1 MTRRPVKAPFPPCG
15 SACEE
20 QAWAQGARRVAG
32 VDEVGR
38 GALFGPVVAAAVI
51 LDPSSPIDGLN
62 DSKQLTVLE
71 RERLDE
77 AVRHRALAWAV
88 AAVDA
93 AVIDAVNIYQA
104 TRRAMLQA
112 VLSLSSPPDYLLI
125 DAVRLDWNGAQESL
139 IKGDARSISIAAASI
154 LAKVYRD
161 RLMQAWDPVFPGY
174 RLGSNKGYST
184 ADHLSALK
192 RYGPTP
198 LHRRS
203 FSPVS
208 GMIVMERSVAHP
220 SALYSPSLLPFPIDS
235 SDEDQT

>member
-1 MTRRPVKAPFPPCG
+1 MTRRPAAKTPLLQCG

-51 LDPSSPIDGLN
+51 LDPALPLEGLN
-62 DSKQLTVLE
+62 DSKQLIAPE

-77 AVRHRALAWAV
+77 IIRRHALAWAV
-88 AAVDA
+88 AA
-93 AVIDAVNIYQA
+93 IDASIIDAINIYQA

-112 VLSLSSPPDYLLI
+112 VVSLSLPPDYLLI
-125 DAVRLDWNGAQESL
+125 DAMSLDWPGPQQSL
-139 IKGDARSISIAAASI
+139 IKGDARSVSIAAASI
-154 LAKVYRD
+154 VAKVYRD
-161 RLMQAWDPVFPGY
+161 RLMQRWDPVFPGY

-184 ADHLSALK
+184 PDHLNALG

-203 FSPVS
+203 FSPVTE
-208 GMIVMERSVAHP
+208 MVVMER
-220 SALYSPSLLPFPIDS
+220 ALTQSREVSPAAPLLPFPV
-235 SDEDQT
+235 ERELE